1 VTVFVI
7 CPNGKR
13 ALGGGPETSPP
24 VDLDIIYSGAFSDS
38 SWAVRVASDGNFGPG
53 NVRVWAVC
61 GYVA

>member
-7 CPNGKR
+7 CPNSKW

-38 SWAVRVASDGNFGPG
+38 SWAVRVAIDGNFGPG
-53 NVRVWAVC
+53 NVRIWAVC
-61 GYVA
+61 G